1 MQKVRDVS
9 NQQPLVT
16 DQTPAKKMLVSEDV
30 THIEDQGP
38 AETDTAD
45 SSEEELQPHKVPEPV
60 VDIAFEAAV
69 HELPETHIQE
79 TRVDD
84 ASSADPIIHE
94 IEASMHERAL
104 AGEIHADEPDII
116 HAEKQQIAVTTQHDE
131 AAIVSV
137 NSEDALAE
145 LSDITPVLAET
156 IDGDDGT
163 TEIDTEDEDVVI
175 DQSKADTTD
184 GLLFG
189 DLDETFSDGE
199 SEAIGTWVA
208 EIEPERVVQDARELI
223 VSALPLPITGEL
235 EESVEHDPVDDDVEL
250 AIALLS
256 THMEAPEQS
265 EVHEHDAPILI
276 IDQLE
281 ARTQDL
287 MNQREFGEKPLD
299 AEQIQTLEAMN
310 DVVAAAR
317 DIEGVYRD
325 VLSTVQIDADEDA
338 EPRELVE
345 MLSQALDEELAGPD
359 IAHSERYAAFEDV
372 LQEKVA
378 ELFVALDIDATD
390 ERREVFIQQVVY
402 EARARVVA
410 ECAAARLIEETEGT
424 HEAKRTVAKQLRRDI
439 SMTNDD
445 MRTILSRWLGAYAL
459 A

>member
-1 MQKVRDVS
+1 MP
-9 NQQPLVT
+9 NQQSLVT
-16 DQTPAKKMLVSEDV
+16 DQTPAKEMLAASDDS
-30 THIEDQGP
+30 TRIKDQEP

-45 SSEEELQPHKVPEPV
+45 SSEAELQPRKVPESV
-60 VDIAFEAAV
+60 GDVALEAAV
-69 HELPETHIQE
+69 AHEPAEVHIQE
-79 TRVDD
+79 VKVDD
-84 ASSADPIIHE
+84 EPGVELMAQG
-94 IEASMHERAL
+94 IESSMHEQATPSER
-104 AGEIHADEPDII
+104 HADEPDII
-116 HAEKQQIAVTTQHDE
+116 HAEEQQIAVTTQHE
-131 AAIVSV
+131 IATARVIA
-137 NSEDALAE
+137 EDAPAE
-145 LSDITPVLAET
+145 SSDITPVLAET
-156 IDGDDGT
+156 VDSDDDT
-163 TEIDTEDEDVVI
+163 TEVDAEDEDVMI